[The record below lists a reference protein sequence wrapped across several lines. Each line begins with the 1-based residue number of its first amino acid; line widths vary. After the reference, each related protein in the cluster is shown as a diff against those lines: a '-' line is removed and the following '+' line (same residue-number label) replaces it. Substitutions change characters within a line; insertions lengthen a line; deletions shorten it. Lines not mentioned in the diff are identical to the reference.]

1 MYPTAIPAK
10 RATPRKTV
18 TGLSAVV
25 FLLIGDTDR
34 LHAKG
39 TDWLHAGVSG

>member
-10 RATPRKTV
+10 RATRVNTV
-18 TGLSAVV
+18 TELSAVV